1 VAFVDFADVRCATN
15 AMLSLQ
21 GMMLSSSE
29 RSGIRI
35 EYAKHKMADANSCNG
50 TVQNQNHVDAS
61 VHLQTV

>member
-1 VAFVDFADVRCATN
+1 
-15 AMLSLQ
+15 LQ